1 MSYTMNQAS
10 EPIIGN
16 AAILLLC
23 LISPSLAAEYVFA
36 PEGCEYSI
44 TLPGTPELTTSDA
57 EVAVD
62 GTEAYYDEGD
72 GFFIRAQCSE
82 NTIEDTE
89 HQAYAKLSHKI
100 FMETWNL
107 KPIDY
112 AFSVDR
118 ENGTKISFSGEKT
131 LNGEPVVYR
140 RVEFIGK
147 GSVFSVSSGML
158 KHYADS
164 ETVEKLV
171 GSILANRMSSDA
183 WLKSNRLHNSDTDT

>member
-1 MSYTMNQAS
+1 MNQS
-10 EPIIGN
+10 REQTIRSV
-16 AAILLLC
+16 AILLLC
-23 LISPSLAAEYVFA
+23 LVSPNSAAEYVFA
-36 PEGCEYSI
+36 PAGCEYSI
-44 TLPGTPELTTSDA
+44 TLPGTPELKTSDA

-72 GFFIRAQCSE
+72 GFFIKAQCSE

-100 FMETWNL
+100 FVETWNL
-107 KPIDY
+107 KPIDF

-118 ENGTKISFSGEKT
+118 ENGTKISFSGEKI

-140 RVEFIGK
+140 RVEFIGR

-158 KHYADS
+158 KGYANS
-164 ETVEKLV
+164 QTVEKLV
-171 GSILANRMSSDA
+171 GSILANRISSDV
-183 WLKSNRLHNSDTDT
+183 

>member
-1 MSYTMNQAS
+1 MNQAS
-10 EPIIGN
+10 ERITRN

-23 LISPSLAAEYVFA
+23 LVTPNAAAEYAFA
-36 PEGCEYSI
+36 PAGCEYSI

-57 EVAVD
+57 ESAVD
-62 GTEAYYDEGD
+62 GTEAYYDKGD
-72 GFFIRAQCSE
+72 GFFIKAQCSE

-140 RVEFIGK
+140 RVEFIGR
-147 GSVFSVSSGML
+147 GSVFRVSSGML
-158 KHYADS
+158 RYYANSD
-164 ETVEKLV
+164 EVDLAM
-171 GSILANRMSSDA
+171 GSIEPRSTAT
-183 WLKSNRLHNSDTDT
+183 LK